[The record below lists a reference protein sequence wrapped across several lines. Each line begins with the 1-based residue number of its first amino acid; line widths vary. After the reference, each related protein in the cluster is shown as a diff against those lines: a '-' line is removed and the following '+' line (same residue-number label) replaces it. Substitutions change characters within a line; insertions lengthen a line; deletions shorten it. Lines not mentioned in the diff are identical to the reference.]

1 MFPKGGPIS
10 PWYRMKFTRD
20 NFTSPRGRFFSS
32 REKIAKNFTSPRKKA
47 GERHISPAIPVFL
60 GGRPSSPRKE
70 VTEIEKHVRCII
82 PFMVFP
88 SQRWHVVEHK
98 KFPQRLS
105 KTEKRRMQRQ
115 RAADRRQL
123 IDVPVEIR

>member
-1 MFPKGGPIS
+1 MFPKGGSIS
-10 PWYRMKFTRD
+10 PWYRMKFTRY

-32 REKIAKNFTSPRKKA
+32 REKIAENFTSPRKV
-47 GERHISPAIPVFL
+47 GERHVSPAIPVFL

-70 VTEIEKHVRCII
+70 VTEKENHVRCII
-82 PFMVFP
+82 PLMVSP

-115 RAADRRQL
+115 RAVDRRQL
-123 IDVPVEIR
+123 MDVPVEIR